1 MRKNRVTFAELR
13 ELLLELG
20 FAESIPHAN
29 RLRFEYPATG
39 TVLLFPAHD
48 GSDPVG
54 DRDLVV
60 IRRQL
65 VDNGLIEARALDR
78 FLERASA

>member
-1 MRKNRVTFAELR
+1 MSKNGITFEELR

-20 FAESIPHAN
+20 FSECLPPPQRI
-29 RLRFEYPATG
+29 RFEHPATG
-39 TVLLFPAHD
+39 TVLLFPAYDSHQTV
-48 GSDPVG
+48 SD
-54 DRDLVV
+54 REMAV

-65 VDNGLIEARALDR
+65 VDNGLIEAPAFER